1 MLMNTKDGIVKAVG
15 NGYSR
20 TYFSMDFKQIEVIGF
35 LYILESHSIK
45 RANDLLSKIDY
56 KN

>member
-20 TYFSMDFKQIEVIGF
+20 AYFSMDFTQIEVMDF
-35 LYILESHSIK
+35 LYILESQSMK
-45 RANDLLSKIDY
+45 RAKYLLSKVD
-56 KN
+56 